1 LIFPRGFVSIEG
13 IKTTTFLYA
22 LHDPRPGDTHCYI
35 GKSDD
40 PKKRLYFHRYRLK
53 FERSHKASWYRSLLE
68 LGLELRMEIIKEVP
82 FSEWQIWE
90 MTFIHW
96 YRVLGWRVVNETAG
110 GEGWVNRKHTP
121 ESAAK
126 ISAANL
132 GKKRSESYKQYLRDK
147 YANGGHPMQ
156 GKHLRAETKAALSV
170 AMKGRKFSAETI
182 AKMSAS
188 GGKHLKGKKQ
198 SPEHIA
204 KCRNAK
210 LGKKF
215 TAEHSAKIGNALRG
229 KPKSEEARRK
239 MSEAAKR
246 RCEREKLTRLAS
258 SASLASL
265 L

>member
-1 LIFPRGFVSIEG
+1 
-13 IKTTTFLYA
+13 
-22 LHDPRPGDTHCYI
+22 
-35 GKSDD
+35 
-40 PKKRLYFHRYRLK
+40 
-53 FERSHKASWYRSLLE
+53 
-68 LGLELRMEIIKEVP
+68 MEIIKEIP

-96 YRVLGWRVVNETAG
+96 YRVLGWNVVNETDG

-126 ISAANL
+126 ISASNL

-147 YANGGHPMQ
+147 YAKRGHPMQ
-156 GKHLRAETKAALSV
+156 GRHLRPETKAAISA

-198 SPEHIA
+198 SADHIA
-204 KCRNAK
+204 KCRAAK

-229 KPKSEEARRK
+229 KPKSDKARRK
-239 MSEAAKR
+239 MSIAAKA
-246 RCEREKLTRLAS
+246 RCERQRLTSLQNG
-258 SASLASL
+258 ASLTTSLVQPASNPT
-265 L
+265 